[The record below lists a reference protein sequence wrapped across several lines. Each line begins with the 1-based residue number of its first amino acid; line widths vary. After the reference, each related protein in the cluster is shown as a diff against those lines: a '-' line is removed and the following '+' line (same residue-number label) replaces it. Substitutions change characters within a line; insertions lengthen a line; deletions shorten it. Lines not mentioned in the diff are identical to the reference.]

1 MTQATQA
8 NAHAGW
14 LALVLVADQVACFSH
29 RGGPVWRR
37 ESVHGEGWYLLPQA
51 GGGLPA
57 VLDELSQRLYRSDR
71 LAGFEVHLLVSQGAL
86 PRLTDVGRDLAAVGC
101 QRWQV
106 LRWEPL
112 RDRAGMLAGS
122 LAEEPLPTEDWLRAH
137 LLPLLES
144 TFHYRDEAGAAE
156 RARAQRQ
163 HEDTLESLRAERLRL
178 QADLNAMRD
187 QLAALQRPSVE
198 ALVTYLPAIYR
209 QVFGVISPADL
220 ALLGGELRVPQ
231 IASPWPEPSPDT
243 LLTLQRQMRKLP
255 TQERDRLRE
264 FCQRLP
270 HKLEV
275 RPEMRDWLRE

>member
-1 MTQATQA
+1 MAHDQAE
-8 NAHAGW
+8 W
-14 LALVLVADQVACFSH
+14 LALMLLADQVACFSH
-29 RGGPVWRR
+29 RGGPSWRR
-37 ESVHGEGWYLLPQA
+37 ESVHGEEWYLLPQA

-57 VLDELSQRLYRSDR
+57 VLDELSLRFNRSDR

-86 PRLTDVGRDLAAVGC
+86 SRVTDVGRDLAAVGC

-112 RDRAGMLAGS
+112 RDRAGMLAGT
-122 LAEEPLPTEDWLRAH
+122 LAEEPLPAVGWLQAH

-187 QLAALQRPSVE
+187 QLAALQRPGVE
-198 ALVTYLPAIYR
+198 ALLTYLPAIYR
-209 QVFGVISPADL
+209 QVFGVISASDL
-220 ALLGGELRVPQ
+220 ALLGGEMSVPQ
-231 IASPWPEPSPDT
+231 IASPWPEPSADT
-243 LLTLQRQMRKLP
+243 LLTLQRQIHRLP

-264 FCQRLP
+264 FCLRLP

-275 RPEMRDWLRE
+275 RPEMRAWLRSE